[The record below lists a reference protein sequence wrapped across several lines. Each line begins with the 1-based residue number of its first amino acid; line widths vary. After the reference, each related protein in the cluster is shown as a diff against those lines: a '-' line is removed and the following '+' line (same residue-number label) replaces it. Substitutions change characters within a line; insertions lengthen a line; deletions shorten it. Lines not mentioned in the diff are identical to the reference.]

1 MNLAITI
8 FLLAFFHGGQ
18 APAPQPPPPAKQ
30 EPLTATEKGQLGREA
45 GLDGRV
51 RVYETAN
58 ARLGREVQGEIQQGN
73 VEPITVRLE
82 AWSDLLEM
90 SLKDIETNAN
100 RKRKSRAVIQYE
112 IQIRKCIADM
122 HGVALKAPSEC
133 QKQIEDWLGSAERVR
148 KRLVDI
154 LFQREGSE

>member
-1 MNLAITI
+1 MNLAIAI
-8 FLLAFFHGGQ
+8 FVLSFPFGRQ
-18 APAPQPPPPAKQ
+18 APAPHPPSPAKQ
-30 EPLTATEKGQLGREA
+30 EPLTATEKGQLGRET

-51 RVYETAN
+51 RVYESAN
-58 ARLGREVQGEIQQGN
+58 TRLGREVQGEIQQGN
-73 VEPITVRLE
+73 VEPITLRLE
-82 AWSDLLEM
+82 AWTDLLEM

-112 IQIRKCIADM
+112 IQIRKWIADM
-122 HGVALKAPSEC
+122 HGLALKAPSEC
-133 QKQIEDWLGSAERVR
+133 QKQFEDWLGSAERVR